1 LSKKTARELTLG
13 ALAWPIFVE
22 QALRILIGTVDTFMV
37 SHVSDGA
44 VAAVGV
50 ATQVVILAIILFN
63 FIGIGSSVV
72 ITHHL
77 GAGDR
82 EGADRITR
90 AAVGVNTWVGL
101 VVSLLVAFFADPL
114 LHLMQLPESLH
125 HYARPFLVLMGGT
138 LFLEAQNIAVA
149 STLRAH
155 GHTRAVMLTTGFQNV
170 INALGNALLLFGLFG
185 LPKLGVPGVAVS
197 GIVSRLVCFVILRAL
212 LPRTT
217 GVRLQL
223 RDYFVVP
230 PALVRRVLAIGLPA
244 AGENLSYWLAL
255 ITITSF
261 ASQMGES
268 SLAAFAYSRQLTIW
282 VMLGAIA
289 IALANEILVGHLIGA
304 GEIERAKRVLVDNLK
319 KGFAMSLTCSGIVAL
334 AAPYLMTIF
343 TRDPAVIAGAVTLQR
358 LGMLLE
364 PGRVFNMVAV
374 NGLRATGDARFP
386 LFMGACIMWGVWVP
400 LAWLLGIHF
409 ELGLAGL
416 CLAMITDEWLRG
428 VFNLGR
434 WQRGGWIKHAMR
446 SRSLVGKAEERG
458 EPAT

>member
-1 LSKKTARELTLG
+1 LSKNTARELTLG

-44 VAAVGV
+44 VAALGV
-50 ATQVVILAIILFN
+50 ATQVVILAIIVFN

-77 GAGDR
+77 GASDR
-82 EGADRITR
+82 EGAERIAR

-101 VVSLLVAFFADPL
+101 VVSSLVAFFADPL

-125 HYARPFLVLMGGT
+125 QYARPFLVLMGGT

-185 LPKLGVPGVAVS
+185 LPQLGVPGVAVS
-197 GIVSRLVCFVILRAL
+197 GIVSRLVCFCILRVL
-212 LPRTT
+212 LRRAT
-217 GVRLQL
+217 GVRLHV

-230 PALVRRVLAIGLPA
+230 AALVRRVLAIGLPA
-244 AGENLSYWLAL
+244 AGENLSYMLAL
-255 ITITSF
+255 TTTTTF
-261 ASQMGES
+261 ASRMGES

-289 IALANEILVGHLIGA
+289 VALGNEILVGHLIGA
-304 GEIERAKRVLVDNLK
+304 GEIERAKRVLVDNLR
-319 KGFAMSLTCSGIVAL
+319 KGFLMSLTCGGIIAL
-334 AAPYLMTIF
+334 ASPFLMKAF
-343 TRDPAVIAGAVTLQR
+343 TEDPAVIAGAVTLQR
-358 LGMLLE
+358 LGTLLE
-364 PGRVFNMVAV
+364 PGRVLNMVGV

-386 LFMGACIMWGVWVP
+386 LFMGVWIMWGVWVP

-416 CLAMITDEWLRG
+416 GLAMVADEWLRG
-428 VFNLGR
+428 IFNIGR
-434 WQRGGWIKHAMR
+434 WRRGGWIKHAER
-446 SRSLVGKAEERG
+446 SRALVGKREEQI
-458 EPAT
+458 ETV

>member
-1 LSKKTARELTLG
+1 VSKPNARALTLG

-44 VAAVGV
+44 VAALGV
-50 ATQVVILAIILFN
+50 ATQVVVLAIILFN

-82 EGADRITR
+82 AGADGITR

-101 VVSLLVAFFADPL
+101 VVSLLVAYFAGPL
-114 LHLMQLPESLH
+114 LQLMQLPESLH
-125 HYARPFLVLMGGT
+125 HYAKPFLVLMGGT

-155 GHTRAVMLTTGFQNV
+155 GHTRAVMLTTGLQNV
-170 INALGNALLLFGLFG
+170 INAAGNALLLFGLFG

-197 GIVSRLVCFVILRAL
+197 GIVSRLICFFILRAL

-217 GVRLQL
+217 GVRLRL
-223 RDYFVVP
+223 RDYFAMP
-230 PALVRRVLAIGLPA
+230 PALVRRILAIGLPA

-255 ITITSF
+255 MTTTSF
-261 ASQMGES
+261 AGRMGEA

-289 IALANEILVGHLIGA
+289 IALGNEIIVGHLVGA
-304 GEIERAKRVLVDNLK
+304 GEIQRARRELLSNLK
-319 KGFAMSLTCSGIVAL
+319 KGFAVSLVCSGILAL
-334 AAPYLMTIF
+334 AAPHLLPLF
-343 TRDPAVIAGAVTLQR
+343 TKDAAVIAGAVTLQR

-364 PGRVFNMVAV
+364 PGRVFNMVGV

-386 LFMGACIMWGVWVP
+386 LLMGLCFMWGVWVP
-400 LAWLLGIHF
+400 LAWLLGIR
-409 ELGLAGL
+409 LQMGLAGL
-416 CLAMITDEWLRG
+416 CLAMIADEWVRG
-428 VFNLGR
+428 LFNLGR
-434 WQRGGWIKHAMR
+434 WTRGGWIKHAER
-446 SRSLVGKAEERG
+446 SRAQLAALHKV
-458 EPAT
+458 